1 MNRVLLCEGV
11 TDAILLSY
19 YLEKVSG
26 WKYCKGPKNLE
37 IKTKNRNES
46 VNWYRKGEEYLLIC
60 GVGGKNNF
68 AKFFETRIKN
78 PIFMSDAFQKIVF
91 VTDRDE
97 RADSEIINELYT
109 EDMLKNLEDRR
120 WRNNIYRN
128 AYEMEKML
136 EVLLV
141 VIPKESQGALETVML
156 EAIAEDPYDRNI
168 IEKVDD
174 FMQQMSKEAEKYLST
189 ERLQLKAKFGV
200 TWAVQFPEKVFSRI
214 DEQIRNVE
222 WEKSEL
228 LKRIFRELEEI

>member
-189 ERLQLKAKFGV
+189 ERLQLKAKLGV

-222 WEKSEL
+222 WENSEL

>member
-1 MNRVLLCEGV
+1 
-11 TDAILLSY
+11 
-19 YLEKVSG
+19 
-26 WKYCKGPKNLE
+26 
-37 IKTKNRNES
+37 
-46 VNWYRKGEEYLLIC
+46 
-60 GVGGKNNF
+60 
-68 AKFFETRIKN
+68 
-78 PIFMSDAFQKIVF
+78 
-91 VTDRDE
+91 
-97 RADSEIINELYT
+97 
-109 EDMLKNLEDRR
+109 
-120 WRNNIYRN
+120 
-128 AYEMEKML
+128 ML

-189 ERLQLKAKFGV
+189 ERLQLKAKLGV

>member
-97 RADSEIINELYT
+97 RADSEITNELYT

-189 ERLQLKAKFGV
+189 ERLQLKAKLGV

>member
-1 MNRVLLCEGV
+1 MNRVLLCEG
-11 TDAILLSY
+11 
-19 YLEKVSG
+19 
-26 WKYCKGPKNLE
+26 
-37 IKTKNRNES
+37 
-46 VNWYRKGEEYLLIC
+46 
-60 GVGGKNNF
+60 
-68 AKFFETRIKN
+68 
-78 PIFMSDAFQKIVF
+78 
-91 VTDRDE
+91 
-97 RADSEIINELYT
+97 
-109 EDMLKNLEDRR
+109 EDRR
-120 WRNNIYRN
+120 WRNNIYSN

-136 EVLLV
+136 EVLVV

-189 ERLQLKAKFGV
+189 ERLQLKAKLGV

>member
-156 EAIAEDPYDRNI
+156 EAIAEDLYDRNI

-189 ERLQLKAKFGV
+189 ERLQLKAKLGV

>member
-1 MNRVLLCEGV
+1 
-11 TDAILLSY
+11 
-19 YLEKVSG
+19 
-26 WKYCKGPKNLE
+26 
-37 IKTKNRNES
+37 
-46 VNWYRKGEEYLLIC
+46 
-60 GVGGKNNF
+60 
-68 AKFFETRIKN
+68 
-78 PIFMSDAFQKIVF
+78 MSDAFQKIVF

-189 ERLQLKAKFGV
+189 ERLQLKAKLGV

>member
-189 ERLQLKAKFGV
+189 ERLQLKAKLGV

-228 LKRIFRELEEI
+228 LKRIFREIEEI

>member
-141 VIPKESQGALETVML
+141 VIPKERQGALETVML

-189 ERLQLKAKFGV
+189 ERLQLKAKLGV

>member
-174 FMQQMSKEAEKYLST
+174 FMQQMSKEAEKCLST
-189 ERLQLKAKFGV
+189 ERLQLKAKLGV

>member
-174 FMQQMSKEAEKYLST
+174 FMQQMSKVAEKYLST
-189 ERLQLKAKFGV
+189 ERLQLKAKLGV
-200 TWAVQFPEKVFSRI
+200 TWGVQFPEKVFSRI

>member
-189 ERLQLKAKFGV
+189 ERLQLKAKLGV

>member
-1 MNRVLLCEGV
+1 M
-11 TDAILLSY
+11 
-19 YLEKVSG
+19 
-26 WKYCKGPKNLE
+26 
-37 IKTKNRNES
+37 KNRNES

-189 ERLQLKAKFGV
+189 ERLQLKAKLGV